1 MQAEREGNFSLTKA
15 PFDNQT
21 TSHLFV
27 DAQRPLGAQ
36 PGVVLCAKVW
46 RARIL
51 RRHGEVSFHLG
62 QRSHTELFPQVKES
76 SFIRNMH
83 KELFFCP
90 PRAAEIWQ
98 ELFVQAVNDVFS
110 DEPRKDE
117 IIAVLVNWTK
127 IFGKTVINASDDD
140 IATYKHRSEK

>member
-1 MQAEREGNFSLTKA
+1 
-15 PFDNQT
+15 
-21 TSHLFV
+21 
-27 DAQRPLGAQ
+27 
-36 PGVVLCAKVW
+36 
-46 RARIL
+46 
-51 RRHGEVSFHLG
+51 
-62 QRSHTELFPQVKES
+62 
-76 SFIRNMH
+76 MH

-98 ELFVQAVNDVFS
+98 ELFVQAVNAVFS